1 MADLTYGELQ
11 NMNYGSLQNRT
22 WALTGSGSGD
32 SGEDSG
38 SGSGTAVSCSWTESR
53 IAAIENRLAAIES
66 ALAKLATSAELTSV
80 KNELVQ
86 KCATAEGFATPDD
99 VKLTTTTQTV
109 DLSELKTYG
118 DANWKTAEGFATSEA
133 LLTAR
138 EDILSTVS
146 LYASTIPE
154 NVWNYSEGRTVET
167 ATLAQASEL
176 AEVRALLDHWTVSG
190 NVLTTFD
197 TSGNTLSVYGLTR
210 DTDGNIIGVG

>member
-1 MADLTYGELQ
+1 MAEGYAQLELE
-11 NMNYGSLQNRT
+11 NYAQLSLEEYSQLPLAST
-22 WALTGSGSGD
+22 SSGD
-32 SGEDSG
+32 DDTGG
-38 SGSGTAVSCSWTESR
+38 SSSVSCLWTEAR
-53 IAAIENRLAAIES
+53 IASIESRLASIES

-146 LYASTIPE
+146 LYASAVPE

-167 ATLAQASEL
+167 STLAQASEL
-176 AEVRALLDHWTVSG
+176 AEVRALLDHWSVSG
-190 NVLTTFD
+190 NTLTTYD
-197 TSGNTLSVYGLTR
+197 TAGNTLSVHSLTR
-210 DTDGNIIGVG
+210 DGDGNIVAINH

>member
-1 MADLTYGELQ
+1 MSDLTYSELQ
-11 NMNYGSLQNRT
+11 NLTYDELSAKTYSLEGE
-22 WALTGSGSGD
+22 TGSGSNT
-32 SGEDSG
+32 SGG
-38 SGSGTAVSCSWTESR
+38 SCVWTDSR

-109 DLSELKTYG
+109 DLSELKNYG

-176 AEVRALLDHWTVSG
+176 AQVRALLDHWTVSG
-190 NVLTTFD
+190 NILTTYD

-210 DTDGNIIGVG
+210 DPNGNIIGVG

>member
-1 MADLTYGELQ
+1 MSDLTYSELQ
-11 NMNYGSLQNRT
+11 NLTYDELSAKTYSLEGE
-22 WALTGSGSGD
+22 TGSGSNT
-32 SGEDSG
+32 SGG
-38 SGSGTAVSCSWTESR
+38 SCVWTDSR
-53 IAAIENRLAAIES
+53 IATIESRLAAIES

-109 DLSELKTYG
+109 DLSDLKNYG

-176 AEVRALLDHWTVSG
+176 AQVRALLDHWTVSG
-190 NVLTTFD
+190 NILTTYD

-210 DTDGNIIGVG
+210 DTDGNIVGVG